1 MPQNITLT
9 AGFLSSYHERPIHLQ
24 FIEIEKRVAG
34 ERTKTTVRFLTGE
47 ERTEEVARMLSGAR
61 LTETSR
67 KHAEQMLKANA

>member
-1 MPQNITLT
+1 V
-9 AGFLSSYHERPIHLQ
+9 
-24 FIEIEKRVAG
+24 IEKKAG
-34 ERTKTTVRFLTGE
+34 GGRTRTTIRLISGE